1 MQKRKKKIAFL
12 FIHIFLFHYKFYQ
25 PKCREIYWTQ
35 SYTQQ
40 KAEKLV
46 DDENNDKSVSY
57 RCHDIDWTW
66 HKHKV
71 AKCRLVSGALRFLS
85 SKRDLDSI
93 CALPVKVFTW
103 IMFNSRSFTHI
114 AQRPNQFWSNSFWFR
129 FFRTLI
135 LFNRVFFYFVAATE
149 TINVFLMGK
158 NLLLSEFGT
167 SFFFQSFLFFSGK
180 NCLSVYD
187 LCFAIK

>member
-1 MQKRKKKIAFL
+1 MRV
-12 FIHIFLFHYKFYQ
+12 FIYTYFLFHYKFYQ
-25 PKCREIYWTQ
+25 PKWANFNYHLESKEERHNSEIYRTQ

-40 KAEKLV
+40 KTEKLV

-85 SKRDLDSI
+85 SNRDLDSI

-103 IMFNSRSFTHI
+103 IMLNSRSFTHI
-114 AQRPNQFWSNSFWFR
+114 AQRPLRFWSNSFWFR
-129 FFRTLI
+129 VFRTLI
-135 LFNRVFFYFVAATE
+135 LFNSFFFIFFAAKE
-149 TINVFLMGK
+149 MKNVFVLLGK
-158 NLLLSEFGT
+158 NLLL
-167 SFFFQSFLFFSGK
+167 
-180 NCLSVYD
+180 
-187 LCFAIK
+187 

>member
-1 MQKRKKKIAFL
+1 MQKRKKIIRIFC
-12 FIHIFLFHYKFYQ
+12 FITNSTNQNERMLIITWNRKGERHN
-25 PKCREIYWTQ
+25 REICRTQ

-40 KAEKLV
+40 KTEALV

-66 HKHKV
+66 HKHRV

-103 IMFNSRSFTHI
+103 IMLNRRSFTHI
-114 AQRPNQFWSNSFWFR
+114 AQRPHYFRSNSFWFR

-149 TINVFLMGK
+149 MENVFFDG
-158 NLLLSEFGT
+158 
-167 SFFFQSFLFFSGK
+167 
-180 NCLSVYD
+180 
-187 LCFAIK
+187 